1 MAASEYMTSD
11 GDTLDFICWKFYGQQ
26 SGAVELVLEAN
37 RDVADVGPVMPAGV
51 RLVLPELPRPAAEVQ
66 PLRLW
71 G

>member
-1 MAASEYMTSD
+1 MATEYLTSD

-37 RDVADVGPVMPAGV
+37 RDIADRGPLLPAGLKV
-51 RLVLPELPRPAAEVQ
+51 ILPDMPKPATEVQ

>member
-1 MAASEYMTSD
+1 MASDYLTSE
-11 GDTLDFICWKFYGQQ
+11 GDTVDFICWKFYGQQ

-37 RDVADVGPVMPAGV
+37 RGLADRGPLLPAGL
-51 RLVLPELPRPAAEVQ
+51 RLVLPDLPRPATEVQ